1 MECWEWFFYSLFW
14 QNFRYSRIFGGYSKV
29 TTSFYDLLMFVT
41 PTTSGITIILNN
53 NNKDKYKW
61 DLSCN
66 PVDNYLF
73 KVNNRNIRTRCEICS
88 TVRIKAP
95 EWRHWCLS
103 VVFVINFGIVLV
115 SLLLTLNMF
124 HDYSSVSS
132 STLNMKLPAGN
143 IPVFLPSRKIKFSCL
158 QHTFQKVNLLKIC
171 KEFTGK
177 QP

>member
-1 MECWEWFFYSLFW
+1 
-14 QNFRYSRIFGGYSKV
+14 
-29 TTSFYDLLMFVT
+29 MFNGKNKGTRMT
-41 PTTSGITIILNN
+41 PWRLSG
-53 NNKDKYKW
+53 
-61 DLSCN
+61 
-66 PVDNYLF
+66 
-73 KVNNRNIRTRCEICS
+73 
-88 TVRIKAP
+88 
-95 EWRHWCLS
+95 
-103 VVFVINFGIVLV
+103 VFVINFGIVLV

-124 HDYSSVSS
+124 HNYSSVSS